1 MRCKNCGWDN
11 PTGLSK
17 CEKCNTPLEG
27 DVSNQSAVSY
37 YGTNRENNY
46 GGTACEGNYAGTVA
60 ESSNAAPV
68 YGKTVCESSAFP
80 GASAPD
86 ASPTPATPSAG
97 VLGLCP
103 ECGYPLRPGTS
114 VCPKCHY
121 IVGRNANVAARVGD
135 NDKGPADTELENR
148 YGALSEHAMQGKPEK
163 KQEIAPTR
171 FDGTIMPGMNM
182 TPDIWFS
189 LTPIAYQ
196 GERETPQK
204 VEFEDRHVELNRD
217 NIDPKNHTITS
228 KVQAV
233 VDYDNKK
240 ERWYIQDKSAQR
252 YTFVRCADEM
262 PLMDGDEILMGDR
275 RFIFHTETVQ
285 VAPQQMEFTG
295 TIAVGRQRVNA
306 PKCTLTPI
314 IDDGEQGAPTMQ
326 TFRGDVHQLNRAN
339 LDPEN
344 HTITSKVQA
353 ILNFED
359 GNWYIKDE
367 SVLKTTYIYCA
378 DSIDLKDGDMIL
390 MGNRTFIFNC

>member
-11 PTGLSK
+11 PDGLTR

-27 DVSNQSAVSY
+27 GVNNQPVASY
-37 YGTNRENNY
+37 GGTARENNY
-46 GGTACEGNYAGTVA
+46 GGTASESSYAGTA
-60 ESSNAAPV
+60 IESSKAAPV
-68 YGKTVCESSAFP
+68 YGKTVCEASVFP
-80 GASAPD
+80 NAAAPV
-86 ASPTPATPSAG
+86 ASPNPVSPSAG
-97 VLGLCP
+97 TPDRCP

-114 VCPKCHY
+114 VCPKCHHM
-121 IVGRNANVAARVGD
+121 VGNNASVSAMVGGNYMEPAA
-135 NDKGPADTELENR
+135 TELEDR
-148 YGALSEHAMQGKPEK
+148 CGALSEHAMPGKPEK
-163 KQEIAPTR
+163 KQEVAPTC
-171 FDGTIMPGMNM
+171 FNGTVMPGMNM

-189 LTPIAYQ
+189 LTPIAHQ

-233 VDYDNKK
+233 VDYDSKK
-240 ERWYIQDKSAQR
+240 ERWYIQDRSAQR

-275 RFIFHTETVQ
+275 RFIFHAEATQ

-295 TIAVGRQRVNA
+295 TIAVGRQRMNA

-314 IDDGEQGAPTMQ
+314 VDEGEQDAPTTQ

-353 ILNFED
+353 ILSFED

-367 SVLKTTYIYCA
+367 STLKTTYMYCA
-378 DSIDLKDGDMIL
+378 DPIDLKDGDMIQ

>member
-11 PTGLSK
+11 PAGLTK

-27 DVSNQSAVSY
+27 DVSNQPAASY
-37 YGTNRENNY
+37 N
-46 GGTACEGNYAGTVA
+46 GTACESNYADTVT
-60 ESSNAAPV
+60 EGSNAAPV
-68 YGKTVCESSAFP
+68 YGKTVCESNAFS
-80 GASAPD
+80 GVS
-86 ASPTPATPSAG
+86 TPVTNSTPSTSAAG
-97 VLGLCP
+97 VLDRCP

-114 VCPKCHY
+114 VCPKCHHMLEL
-121 IVGRNANVAARVGD
+121 AA
-135 NDKGPADTELENR
+135 TELEDSC
-148 YGALSEHAMQGKPEK
+148 GTSFEHAMPSKPGK
-163 KQEIAPTR
+163 KQEVAPTR
-171 FDGTIMPGMNM
+171 FDGTVMPGMNM

-189 LTPIAYQ
+189 LTPIAHQ

-233 VDYDNKK
+233 VDYDSKK
-240 ERWYIQDKSAQR
+240 NRWYIQDKSSQR
-252 YTFVRCADEM
+252 YTFVRCTDEM

-275 RFIFHTETVQ
+275 RFIFHAEKAQ
-285 VAPQQMEFTG
+285 VAPQQMDFMG
-295 TIAVGRQRVNA
+295 TIAVGRQRANA

-314 IDDGEQGAPTMQ
+314 VDEDEQDAPVMQ
-326 TFRGDVHQLNRAN
+326 TYRGDVHQLNRAN

-367 SVLKTTYIYCA
+367 SSLKTTYLYCA
-378 DSIDLKDGDMIL
+378 DAIDLKDGDMIL